1 MSTIILN
8 CFCDSILEK
17 LCEKLGTCPPEV
29 VETGTNYADVAMT
42 AFICKA
48 VVCVAFI
55 LVLGF
60 LIWKLMDH
68 IANGISGWRKR
79 VWDVED
85 IKRKQK
91 SDLLTK
97 KIDLLI
103 KLCIEDSNKK
113 NNATRVD
120 SYLDTLK
127 EELKKL

>member
-17 LCEKLGTCPPEV
+17 LCEKLGTCTPEV
-29 VETGTNYADVAMT
+29 VETGINYADIAMT
-42 AFICKA
+42 LIICVTIA
-48 VVCVAFI
+48 GIALFTI
-55 LVLGF
+55 IGF
-60 LIWKLMDH
+60 LAWKLMDH
-68 IANGISGWRKR
+68 IANKNSETRKR

-85 IKRKQK
+85 IMRKQK
-91 SDLLTK
+91 SELLTK
-97 KIDLLI
+97 KMDLL
-103 KLCIEDSNKK
+103 KELCIEDSNKK